1 VTFGQLVKQMLTRCK
16 LVSVE
21 LTREDLAHST
31 VVRVKGVCGKGSGKV
46 YEVAHVVDDLQRD
59 FAQRDMTADKMLYLL
74 KLIDDA
80 MIQTGEGGE

>member
-1 VTFGQLVKQMLTRCK
+1 
-16 LVSVE
+16 
-21 LTREDLAHST
+21 
-31 VVRVKGVCGKGSGKV
+31 VKGVCGKGSGKV